1 MSTSPAARFTE
12 EQYLEMERIAEYK
25 SEFDNGEIISMA
37 GASFEHINVA
47 ANLFRELQDRL
58 RATSYRAFMG
68 DCRIKIN
75 DGVAHL
81 YPDIAIFH
89 GAPEFADQH
98 RDSFMNPSIIVEV
111 LSPSSA
117 RYDLGRKFRRYRKL
131 SSLRGYILVFT
142 DAVAV
147 QSFVLREPHWT
158 LSFYQG
164 REAVLPIEAANVEIP
179 LSAIYA
185 NVDITEE
192 LD

>member
-37 GASFEHINVA
+37 GASFEHLSVA
-47 ANLFRELQDRL
+47 ANLLRELQDRL
-58 RATSYRAFMG
+58 SGTSYHVCTG

-81 YPDIAIFH
+81 YPDIAIFQ
-89 GAPEFADQH
+89 GTPEFADQS
-98 RDSFMNPSIIVEV
+98 RDSFRNPSIIVEV

-117 RYDLGRKFRRYRKL
+117 RYDLGRKFRQYQKL
-131 SSLRGYILVFT
+131 SSLRAYILVFT

-158 LSFYQG
+158 LSFYEG